1 MSLPSRM
8 KTAIEKNIT
17 AEDIQVEIRGW
28 VLNKGHGET
37 ALHRAGRLGYPDVAA
52 YCLEYEICSPNCK
65 DNAGYTPLHE
75 TCIKGNLEVAK
86 ILLAYGANHSQA
98 APGGI
103 RYL

>member
-1 MSLPSRM
+1 MDDV
-8 KTAIEKNIT
+8 A
-17 AEDIQVEIRGW
+17 AEVRGW

-37 ALHRAGRLGYPDVAA
+37 ALHRAARLGYPDVAA
-52 YCLEYEICSPNCK
+52 YCLEHEICPPNCK

-86 ILLAYGANHSQA
+86 VLLIYGADPSPS

-103 RYL
+103 R

>member
-1 MSLPSRM
+1 V
-8 KTAIEKNIT
+8 
-17 AEDIQVEIRGW
+17 EDIQVEIRGW

-52 YCLEYEICSPNCK
+52 YCLEHEVCSPNCK

-75 TCIKGNLEVAK
+75 CCIKGNLEVAK
-86 ILLAYGANHSQA
+86 ILLIYGANPSAA

-103 RYL
+103 R

>member
-1 MSLPSRM
+1 M
-8 KTAIEKNIT
+8 
-17 AEDIQVEIRGW
+17 EDVASEIRSW

-37 ALHRAGRLGYPDVAA
+37 CLHRAARLNYPDVAA
-52 YCLEYEICSPNCK
+52 YALEHELCPPNTK

-86 ILLAYGANHSQA
+86 VLLSYGADPSQS

-103 RYL
+103 R